1 METIIPLCAAGVL
14 VALLVYRWFFGM
26 TDMTLGM
33 TAITVQVAALAV
45 LVIPA
50 MVA

>member
-1 METIIPLCAAGVL
+1 METWIPVCTA
-14 VALLVYRWFFGM
+14 VALVVLIGCRWLFRM
-26 TDMTLGM
+26 TDMAFGM
-33 TAITVQVAALAV
+33 TAIVVQLVALAV